1 MIKLIG
7 SWNAI
12 NAITANLERLGKE
25 AMKEGLAKT
34 GLYAEGRAKGHI
46 SKQDLG
52 WKPLNQA
59 YADSKAKKGLSN
71 SILVSTSA
79 YFQSITSY
87 VQGNVAYVGVK
98 KVARDKDGKQ
108 IANIAAIHE
117 FGSDKAN
124 IPARPLW
131 QPTIKETEK
140 WLKKNGF
147 DKILLRKINKFL

>member
-7 SWNAI
+7 NWNAV
-12 NAITANLERLGKE
+12 NAITTHIERLGKE
-25 AMKEGLAKT
+25 AMKDGLVKT

-52 WKPLNQA
+52 WKPLKQV
-59 YADSKAKKGLSN
+59 YAESKAKKGLSN

-79 YFQSITSY
+79 YFQAITSY
-87 VQGNVAYVGVK
+87 VQGNVAYVGIK
-98 KVARDKDGKQ
+98 KIARDKEGNQ
-108 IANIAAIHE
+108 IANIAAVHE
-117 FGSDKAN
+117 FGSSKAK

-140 WLKKNGF
+140 WLEKNGF